1 MKSERW
7 GITSLVLVG
16 VLSMTWLAFRLY
28 QAEQFTLEREFD
40 HYASN
45 QARQIKWRIDSSLSV
60 LNYLSTLYQGSSS
73 VTAEEF
79 ELVADGIL
87 ARQRELKALEWV
99 PRVEEGERERY
110 ERAMRDRFADYSFT
124 EMDGGKRVVAKR
136 RAEYFPV
143 YYLRPFSGN
152 EARLGMDLSQDTE
165 LLEVLR
171 RAMEGGELLL
181 SPMSLDASFGKVV
194 VAVMPI
200 YHSQPLTD
208 ASRKKLLKGYLLG
221 VFQLEGL
228 LHDLVLDGHRANIEF
243 QIWDTTGDHRRQLLG
258 GPVHPRDIGDRTKEF
273 VFDNLAGRRWQ
284 LVTMANGNFFAA
296 KRSLAPYVVGLGGSV
311 AVLAVG
317 GLLWQMRRRN
327 HEVEAMV
334 RARTEELNR
343 VNQQLTRQSLTDG
356 LTQVANRRQFDTWLS
371 QEWESARRT
380 GKPITLFV
388 IDVDLF
394 KNYND
399 RYGHLA
405 GDRVLKK
412 IARVLSSQLNRPR
425 DLLARYGGEEFA
437 AVLPET
443 GRKAVK
449 FADSLRA
456 MVEALGIPHEG
467 SDICGYVT
475 ISVGVATVVPE
486 VDQTPEQF
494 FELADQALY
503 KAKSQGRNQVAY
515 HNQERGDLSLG

>member
-16 VLSMTWLAFRLY
+16 VLSMTWLAIRLY
-28 QAEQFTLEREFD
+28 QTEQYTLETEFD

-60 LNYLSTLYQGSSS
+60 LNYLSTLYQGSAN

-87 ARQRELKALEWV
+87 ARQREVKALEWV
-99 PRVEEGERERY
+99 PRVQHQEREQL
-110 ERAMRDRFADYSFT
+110 ERAMRDRFPDFSFT
-124 EMDGGKRVVAKR
+124 ESSMGQRVVAEGR
-136 RAEYFPV
+136 SEYFPV

-152 EARLGMDLSQDTE
+152 ESRLGMDLSQDPQLMGILTQ
-165 LLEVLR
+165 
-171 RAMEGGELLL
+171 AMGAGELLL
-181 SPMSLDASFGKVV
+181 SPMAMDESYGKVV
-194 VAVMPI
+194 MAVVPI
-200 YHSQPLTD
+200 YHSLPLTD
-208 ASRKKLLKGYLLG
+208 VSRSKLLKGYLLG
-221 VFQLEGL
+221 VFQLEEL
-228 LHDLVLDGHRANIEF
+228 LHDLVLDGERANIQF
-243 QIWDTTGDHRRQLLG
+243 QIWDTTGDTRRQLMG
-258 GPVHPRDIGDRTKEF
+258 APPHPGSLGDRTQSF
-273 VFDNLAGRRWQ
+273 VFEGLAGRRWE
-284 LVTMANGNFFAA
+284 LVAMANGEFFAA
-296 KRSLAPYVVGLGGSV
+296 KRSLAPYVVGLGGSM
-311 AVLAVG
+311 AMLAVG
-317 GLLWQMRRRN
+317 GMLWQMRRRN
-327 HEVEAMV
+327 HEVEALV

-380 GKPITLFV
+380 GKPVTLFV

-412 IARVLSSQLNRPR
+412 IARMLASQLNRPR

-475 ISVGVATVVPE
+475 ISIGVATVVPE

-494 FELADQALY
+494 FELADKALY